1 MDIGKKVEQ
10 YGVVIFGLLIGGGFA
25 FGGIASYAG
34 ITGGGSNPQQQE
46 RPELPSQNVVDGG
59 FDLSVREQAALA
71 YRNDVVF
78 VTVLEGNRSAG
89 LDRQQLVSDFSGR
102 VYVTSVDGEASTLA
116 TTQNITEF
124 PRAVAVSAAV
134 QRGRL
139 VPRMLSVEPKQ
150 GDVTRAVCQVLT
162 SWGSASATC
171 SSLSTVR

>member
-34 ITGGGSNPQQQE
+34 ITGGGSQQTQQD
-46 RPELPSQNVVDGG
+46 RPELPSQNIVEGG

-124 PRAVAVSAAV
+124 PAVVTVSAAV
-134 QRGRL
+134 RNRRL
-139 VPRMLSVEPKQ
+139 APQVLSAEPTQ
-150 GDVTRAVCQVLT
+150 EGVTRAVCQVMNE
-162 SWGSASATC
+162 WGSASATC
-171 SSLSTVR
+171 SGFYAGR